1 MLVQLPDGSLQF
13 AHPGYSQAAARLLQV
28 EAALFDR
35 ALLDRCGL
43 LPEAGGGR
51 IIPASLE
58 VSIQLPLEPLPFGC
72 QAPRIQPRL
81 LQLPPHRGKPSYLDR
96 LCPLQAAQVRNGVP
110 VSLLQFA
117 AWPDRRC
124 QFVAERADLL
134 ARRARLALRVLK
146 GAFESSEIV

>member
-58 VSIQLPLEPLPFGC
+58 VSIQLPLEPLPFG
-72 QAPRIQPRL
+72 
-81 LQLPPHRGKPSYLDR
+81 
-96 LCPLQAAQVRNGVP
+96 
-110 VSLLQFA
+110 
-117 AWPDRRC
+117 
-124 QFVAERADLL
+124 
-134 ARRARLALRVLK
+134 
-146 GAFESSEIV
+146 